1 MSDVESE
8 GPVTRGLR
16 RRPVAIAVTLA
27 IALVVSACVP
37 LAFLGQGE
45 DRGTPAPS
53 LPAEPENTVESFAEQ
68 EPGWQPCLDGMQC
81 ADVYAPLDWTDPA
94 GERITLHLVKHPA
107 TGGDPIGTLFV
118 NPGGPGASGAD
129 YVANSIASAVQPEV
143 ARAYDVIGW
152 DPRGVGQSSPVSCL
166 DAAAMDEYLFGLG
179 EDVGEVGSDTW
190 IAAAQAESEEF
201 GSACAASTGDLLAHV
216 DTGST
221 VQDLDMLRGIV
232 GDETLNYLGYSYG
245 TYIGARYADAYPEK
259 VGRLVLDGAMDPAA
273 SLSEVV
279 REQTRGFEL
288 ALRAYVTDCIE
299 RRDCPFTGDVEE
311 SMTAIGVLL
320 DRIDADPL
328 QGSDGRMLSSS
339 TMLTAIIT
347 PLYSQSNWGYLDQ
360 LFETAADGDA
370 DVALSLADF
379 YYDRQGGEYLSNSTE
394 AFSAINCLD
403 YPNDPDVDQMRAD
416 AQELEEIAPTIG
428 RFQGYGDLACAGW
441 PFPGVEERTAVTAA
455 GSAPILV
462 VGTTGDPATP
472 YRWAE
477 SLADQLE
484 NATLLTYQGE
494 GHTAYGENACINS
507 AVDAYLLEGVMPRS
521 GVTCS

>member
-1 MSDVESE
+1 MEQTGRAE
-8 GPVTRGLR
+8 RALR
-16 RRPVAIAVTLA
+16 RRPVGIAVTLA

-37 LAFLGQGE
+37 LAFL
-45 DRGTPAPS
+45 DRGDGGGTAAPT
-53 LPAEPENTVESFAEQ
+53 LPDEPGSTAASFAQ
-68 EPGWQPCLDGMQC
+68 QQPDWQDCLDGMQC
-81 ADVYAPLDWTDPA
+81 ADVYAPLDWEDPA

-129 YVANSIASAVQPEV
+129 YVANNIDSAVQPDV

-152 DPRGVGQSSPVSCL
+152 DPRGVGQSSPVSCF
-166 DAAAMDEYLFGLG
+166 DAAEMDEFLFGVG
-179 EDVGEVGSDTW
+179 EETGEVGSDTW
-190 IAAAQAESEEF
+190 IDAAKAESAEF
-201 GSACAASTGDLLAHV
+201 GAACAERTGALIGHV

-232 GDETLNYLGYSYG
+232 GDDTLSYLGYSYG
-245 TYIGARYADAYPEK
+245 TYIGARYADAYPER
-259 VGRLVLDGAMDPAA
+259 VGRLVLDGAIDPA
-273 SLSEVV
+273 STLSDVI

-299 RRDCPFTGDVEE
+299 RRDCPFTGDVDQ
-311 SMTAIGVLL
+311 SMTAIGQLL
-320 DRIDADPL
+320 DQIDAAPL
-328 QGSDGRMLSSS
+328 QGSDGRMLTSS

-360 LFETAADGDA
+360 LFETTAEGNA

-379 YYDRQGGEYLSNSTE
+379 YYDRQNGEYLSNSTE

-403 YPNDPDVDQMRAD
+403 YPSQTDVDRMRRD
-416 AQELEEIAPTIG
+416 AQELDEIAPTIG

-441 PFPGVEERTAVTAA
+441 PAPGVEERAAVTAE
-455 GSAPILV
+455 GSDEILV

-477 SLADQLE
+477 SLANQLE
-484 NATLLTYQGE
+484 NGTLLTYEGE
-494 GHTAYGENACINS
+494 GHTAYGENDCVND
-507 AVDAYLLEGVMPRS
+507 AVDAYLLEGTVPKS
-521 GVTCS
+521 GTVCS